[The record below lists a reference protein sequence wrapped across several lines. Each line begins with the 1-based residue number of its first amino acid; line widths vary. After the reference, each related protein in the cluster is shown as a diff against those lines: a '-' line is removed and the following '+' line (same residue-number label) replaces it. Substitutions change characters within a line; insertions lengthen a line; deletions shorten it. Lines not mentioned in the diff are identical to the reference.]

1 MAMDSADP
9 DPWRHLADL
18 QQVAEQVLPHAP
30 STVALLA
37 ALLDR
42 LTQAGACVGGLVWN
56 AEPGGREPLV
66 RRFRNR
72 SRDGQPDGVHDE
84 SRAGSLNAYDW
95 SALLAPLAAI
105 ALVGPQ
111 SVTLSAGS
119 AAYWLV
125 CVPLQTGDR
134 PRLWLA
140 LVFEQLRL
148 PDRGEQPGVPP
159 SGGALAQGVSVGG
172 RGATEAAGPVPGG
185 WIDFTLAVGELATLY
200 SVRWQRDR
208 LVEQQSAA
216 RLVDARVESLYAA
229 LSASRSPTDFLAAV
243 QTAFGADRAWLLE
256 VVHETPRLRASSLP
270 RVDPHADRQL
280 VLLKELAGLVAA
292 GREPLRGEAGSGLT
306 GATVSKPS
314 DLRADE
320 ADARLIEYLDV
331 SRNRRVELIPLTAE
345 ESQPPAV
352 LVLDYFTGAAASFS
366 TESSSTAS
374 SSTESFP
381 TESFPTASSAP
392 GISAP
397 GISSATTFSATT
409 FSAEPSRAGNLS
421 TEARERLLRHVS
433 RGWSWLRERG
443 AGGWLNRL
451 SRGLGLRG
459 EPGRWR
465 LAVAG
470 VLAGGL
476 LLACPWR
483 FEITA
488 EAELEPTEQRRV
500 FAPDEGVV
508 QRVVAR
514 DGDEVEAGAVL
525 LELDST
531 SLQARRTELET
542 TLQTQRVRLQAQQT
556 ARGRRG
562 GNREELSGTAAG
574 ELEETRR
581 SIAGLEAQLAVL
593 QGELDRLT
601 VRSPIAGRVDQF
613 DIEQRLL
620 RRPVARGQELLR
632 VAQQAGPWRLRVRIP
647 ESESGYVAGALRQ
660 RGPLAVRYQ
669 FVTDPGQSRRGEL
682 TAVAD
687 RAETDRQGR
696 LWLRGE
702 VAVAPADHAG
712 QRAGG
717 GAVVRIDCGWRTLG
731 FVLFRELGELLA
743 RWWW

>member
-1 MAMDSADP
+1 
-9 DPWRHLADL
+9 
-18 QQVAEQVLPHAP
+18 
-30 STVALLA
+30 
-37 ALLDR
+37 
-42 LTQAGACVGGLVWN
+42 
-56 AEPGGREPLV
+56 
-66 RRFRNR
+66 
-72 SRDGQPDGVHDE
+72 
-84 SRAGSLNAYDW
+84 
-95 SALLAPLAAI
+95 
-105 ALVGPQ
+105 
-111 SVTLSAGS
+111 
-119 AAYWLV
+119 
-125 CVPLQTGDR
+125 
-134 PRLWLA
+134 
-140 LVFEQLRL
+140 
-148 PDRGEQPGVPP
+148 
-159 SGGALAQGVSVGG
+159 
-172 RGATEAAGPVPGG
+172 G
-185 WIDFTLAVGELATLY
+185 WVDFTLAVGELATLY

-280 VLLKELAGLVAA
+280 VLLKELAGLVAT

-314 DLRADE
+314 DLRAGE

-331 SRNRRVELIPLTAE
+331 SRNRRVELIPLTGE

-366 TESSSTAS
+366 TESSSTESSSTES

-381 TESFPTASSAP
+381 AASSAP

-397 GISSATTFSATT
+397 GISPATTFSAMT

-421 TEARERLLRHVS
+421 IEARERLLRHVS

-465 LAVAG
+465 RAMAG

-500 FAPDEGVV
+500 FAPDDGLV

-542 TLQTQRVRLQAQQT
+542 TLQT
-556 ARGRRG
+556 
-562 GNREELSGTAAG
+562 
-574 ELEETRR
+574 
-581 SIAGLEAQLAVL
+581 
-593 QGELDRLT
+593 
-601 VRSPIAGRVDQF
+601 
-613 DIEQRLL
+613 
-620 RRPVARGQELLR
+620 
-632 VAQQAGPWRLRVRIP
+632 
-647 ESESGYVAGALRQ
+647 
-660 RGPLAVRYQ
+660 
-669 FVTDPGQSRRGEL
+669 
-682 TAVAD
+682 
-687 RAETDRQGR
+687 
-696 LWLRGE
+696 
-702 VAVAPADHAG
+702 
-712 QRAGG
+712 
-717 GAVVRIDCGWRTLG
+717 
-731 FVLFRELGELLA
+731 
-743 RWWW
+743 

>member
-1 MAMDSADP
+1 MDSADP

-30 STVALLA
+30 STVALLT

-42 LTQAGACVGGLVWN
+42 LTQAGGCVGGLVWN

-66 RRFRNR
+66 RRFRNQ
-72 SRDGQPDGVHDE
+72 SRAGQPDGVHDE

-95 SALLAPLAAI
+95 SALLAPLAAT

-125 CVPLQTGDR
+125 FVLLQTGDR

-140 LVFEQLRL
+140 LVFEQPRL
-148 PDRGEQPGVPP
+148 SDRGEQPGVPP
-159 SGGALAQGVSVGG
+159 SGGAVARGVSVGG
-172 RGATEAAGPVPGG
+172 RGATETAGPVPGG
-185 WIDFTLAVGELATLY
+185 WVDFTLAVGELATLY

-280 VLLKELAGLVAA
+280 VLLKELAGLVAG
-292 GREPLRGEAGSGLT
+292 GRESLRGEAGSGLT

-331 SRNRRVELIPLTAE
+331 SRNRRVELIPLTGE

-352 LVLDYFTGAAASFS
+352 LVLDYFTGAAGSFS

-381 TESFPTASSAP
+381 TESFPTESSST
-392 GISAP
+392 GISAT

-409 FSAEPSRAGNLS
+409 FSADSSRARNLS

-465 LAVAG
+465 LAAAG

-488 EAELEPTEQRRV
+488 EAELEPAEQRRV
-500 FAPDEGVV
+500 FAPDDGLV

-525 LELDST
+525 LELDSS

-593 QGELDRLT
+593 QGELDGLT